1 MCPWQKSDKLE
12 RPQGSD
18 YPPGVTVHGHQLPNL
33 GEGERMVQPTR
44 HTDFCKNRN
53 TPRLQGANPPWGN
66 SAKLSSRSGQ
76 IQLALK
82 RQCGS
87 VVKNPPAKQETQVRS
102 LGLIPGSEG
111 SIGEGT
117 GNSLQNSCLKNPMDR
132 GAWRAIV
139 CGGHKRAWHDWA
151 TGRRKDNDC
160 WQSWQSPDNDWE
172 VPSLAAA
179 ADYVLSIR

>member
-12 RPQGSD
+12 RSQGSD

-53 TPRLQGANPPWGN
+53 TPRHQGANPPWGN
-66 SAKLSSRSGQ
+66 STKRSSRSGQ

-87 VVKNPPAKQETQVRS
+87 VVKNPPAKQEMQVRS
-102 LGLIPGSEG
+102 LDQKDPLEKEMAAHSRI
-111 SIGEGT
+111 
-117 GNSLQNSCLKNPMDR
+117 L
-132 GAWRAIV
+132 AWRIPWTEEPGRLQSVGVTKQPDTTERLDDEKIMIV
-139 CGGHKRAWHDWA
+139 DSHAGPLTMIGKSPL
-151 TGRRKDNDC
+151 
-160 WQSWQSPDNDWE
+160 WQRQQITSFP
-172 VPSLAAA
+172 
-179 ADYVLSIR
+179 